1 MKLPA
6 PPTCVALCVSKRK
19 REPQGKEQQRP
30 CCFKASESD
39 DERYLCLMCGRC
51 TSMCVYCRVLHH
63 RVCTYVL
70 YVCCVIMV
78 ERKGGLQGRQ
88 ADRQTGQARP
98 WRCISVRLILY
109 IYSMGWLGS
118 WDLRSATQ
126 RTMVV
131 WVFITTYHEQGDV
144 GAHANA
150 GLGLG
155 WDGPGCDLC
164 GLVQRQSAGLL
175 LL

>member
-1 MKLPA
+1 MYVRMYYMYVVLLWWRGRGA
-6 PPTCVALCVSKRK
+6 C
-19 REPQGKEQQRP
+19 
-30 CCFKASESD
+30 KA
-39 DERYLCLMCGRC
+39 
-51 TSMCVYCRVLHH
+51 
-63 RVCTYVL
+63 
-70 YVCCVIMV
+70 
-78 ERKGGLQGRQ
+78 GRQ
-88 ADRQTGQARP
+88 AGQARP

-150 GLGLG
+150 GLGWG